1 MCRFRIDKNLY
12 LFRNFDNTLS
22 RNNVYSFYIF
32 YHREIENVDLR
43 VGYGNV
49 KNKVSHLSYLEI
61 TIIKLIEKVSI
72 NYYSVTKLS
81 MFNYSSVTAEVN
93 ENFVNYMNVYN

>member
-1 MCRFRIDKNLY
+1 M
-12 LFRNFDNTLS
+12 
-22 RNNVYSFYIF
+22 
-32 YHREIENVDLR
+32 
-43 VGYGNV
+43 

-81 MFNYSSVTAEVN
+81 MLNYSSVTAEVN
-93 ENFVNYMNVYN
+93 ENFVNYECIQLTERFYHDFSFICFQRKYI

>member
-1 MCRFRIDKNLY
+1 M
-12 LFRNFDNTLS
+12 
-22 RNNVYSFYIF
+22 
-32 YHREIENVDLR
+32 
-43 VGYGNV
+43 